1 MSYNPANEAHWIE
14 QYRAFA
20 DLYEVEKF
28 DELVAL
34 YHVYDLIC
42 FLPAT
47 PTAEDKQV
55 FNSLI
60 GVTAESGYMDYQR
73 SNNTFELI
81 MQWQER
87 RGNYDRHAL
96 SFRIAN
102 EPDKE
107 P

>member
-20 DLYEVEKF
+20 ALYEVEKF
-28 DELVAL
+28 DELVNL
-34 YHVYDLIC
+34 YNVYDLTC
-42 FLPAT
+42 FLPAS
-47 PTAEDKQV
+47 PTAEDKQIL
-55 FNSLI
+55 NQLI

-87 RGNYDRHAL
+87 RGNYDNHAI
-96 SFRIAN
+96 SFHR
-102 EPDKE
+102 
-107 P
+107 